1 MIKQYQ
7 LGSAVNTNFG
17 SSHDKESDLKQL
29 DAELER
35 LSQKNA
41 NFEKIGSQISGGP
54 VPPTTQA
61 ADCLKCSKALS
72 EGILSSPTLS
82 SSLAGTHS

>member
-61 ADCLKCSKALS
+61 ADLCLKCSKALC
-72 EGILSSPTLS
+72 EGILSNSLS
-82 SSLAGTHS
+82 LLSQALIE